1 MNVNIC
7 KQNMTFKNI
16 RVILAGINILLV
28 SLKVQFA
35 IV

>member
-28 SLKVQFA
+28 SLQTEF
-35 IV
+35 ITM